1 MTLHTWWMFV
11 CAVFLLSG
19 TPGPNMLLILSRSI
33 EAGFARSVAAMA
45 GCLSAI
51 LLVLLAA
58 MAGLTTVFMAIP
70 GAFETLR
77 YIGVAYLF
85 YLGIKAWRSPPDA
98 TEKDSEPLARK
109 SAALSAVKLF
119 RGGFTT
125 GISNPKLILF
135 TVAFFPQ
142 FIAPEQPQAQQFAV
156 LIATF
161 AVIEVFW
168 YTVYALGGRSLAHYL
183 RQPKI
188 KTLFNRVTGLIFC
201 GFGVMLLRVSAK

>member
-1 MTLHTWWMFV
+1 
-11 CAVFLLSG
+11 
-19 TPGPNMLLILSRSI
+19 MLLILSHSI
-33 EAGFARSVAAMA
+33 EAGFARSIAAMA

-85 YLGIKAWRSPPDA
+85 YLGVKSWRSAPDA
-98 TEKDSEPLARK
+98 TDRKPLART
-109 SAALSAVKLF
+109 SAALSAAKLF

-142 FIAPEQPQAQQFAV
+142 FIAPEQPQTQQFTM

-161 AVIEVFW
+161 AAIEVFW
-168 YTVYALGGRSLAHYL
+168 YTMYALGGRSLALYL

-188 KTLFNRVTGLIFC
+188 RTLFNRATGLIFC